1 MVKRTIIVAGGTAA
15 AAMRLHAARQN
26 WLGVEILTIEQV
38 AARLAGGFLQP
49 IDGDVLMQAASE
61 AIANASPSEL
71 GDLADIADLPG
82 LSAALAATLSKVWHA
97 GIDLAERAATR
108 PDALRLVAL
117 ARLEDALLER
127 LPANMLRPADLV
139 ARAIAHA
146 AHIPTVFGKI
156 ELAPMLDLAPCW
168 RPLLVVL
175 NAGSPLRWHAGAYEV
190 PEWWKEGHDS
200 VQESPACAPQFRAV
214 TCATARHEV
223 IEAMRWARSLLAT
236 GVQAQHIAFAAASP
250 GEYDDL
256 VFSMAEEASLPV
268 HFAMAAGV
276 SATARRLRRWPIS

>member
-1 MVKRTIIVAGGTAA
+1 
-15 AAMRLHAARQN
+15 
-26 WLGVEILTIEQV
+26 
-38 AARLAGGFLQP
+38 
-49 IDGDVLMQAASE
+49 MQAASRR
-61 AIANASPSEL
+61 SPTRHHPNWAAH
-71 GDLADIADLPG
+71 LAAIADLPG
-82 LSAALAATLSKVWHA
+82 LSAALEATLSKVWHA

-108 PDALRLVAL
+108 PDALRLAAL
-117 ARLEDALLER
+117 ARLEAALLER

-139 ARAIAHA
+139 ARAIARA

-156 ELAPMLDLAPCW
+156 ELAPMLDVAPCW
-168 RPLLVVL
+168 RPLLAVL
-175 NAGSPLRWHAGAYEV
+175 NAGGSLQWHAGAYEV
-190 PEWWKEGHDS
+190 PAWWKASHGN
-200 VQESPACAPQFRAV
+200 VQESPSCAPQFRAV

-268 HFAMAAGV
+268 HFAHGRRALTTRN
-276 SATARRLRRWPIS
+276 SRRRLRRWPIS